1 MSSNITIKNWALED
15 RPREKMLYKGSS
27 ALSDAELLAIL
38 IGSGTKHETAVELSR
53 RILADAGNNL
63 PKLGKFSVDE
73 LVKRFNGIGP
83 AKAITI
89 VAALELG
96 KRRNL
101 HEVSQTEKITSSRDV
116 YKLFQPVMAD
126 LHHEEFWVLYLN
138 RSNKIISK
146 RRLSQGGVSGTVI
159 DPRLVFKPGLEVL
172 ASSIILCHNHPSG
185 NNSPSDADIQITRK
199 LKKAGEVLDISVLDH
214 LIICESTYYSMADEG
229 IL

>member
-38 IGSGTKHETAVELSR
+38 IGSGTRKESAVELSR
-53 RILADAGNNL
+53 KILAEANNNL
-63 PKLGKFSVDE
+63 PKLGKLSVDE
-73 LVKRFNGIGP
+73 LVKKFKGIGP

-101 HEVSQTEKITSSRDV
+101 HEVSQTEKITSSKDV

-126 LHHEEFWVLYLN
+126 LNHEEFWVLYMN

-172 ASSIILCHNHPSG
+172 ASSVILCHNHPSG
-185 NNSPSDADIQITRK
+185 NNSPSDADIQITKK

-214 LIICESTYYSMADEG
+214 LIICESSYYSMADEG
-229 IL
+229 II

>member
-1 MSSNITIKNWALED
+1 MSSNFTIKNWALED

-27 ALSDAELLAIL
+27 ALTDAELLAIL
-38 IGSGTKHETAVELSR
+38 IGSGTRKETAVELSR
-53 RILADAGNNL
+53 RILAEANNNL
-63 PKLGKFSVDE
+63 PKLSKLSVDE
-73 LVKRFNGIGP
+73 LVKKFKGIGP
-83 AKAITI
+83 AKAISI

-101 HEVSQTEKITSSRDV
+101 HEVSQSEKITSSRDV

-126 LHHEEFWVLYLN
+126 LNHEEFWVLYLN
-138 RSNKIISK
+138 RSNKVISK

-185 NNSPSDADIQITRK
+185 NNSPSDADIHITKK

-214 LIICESTYYSMADEG
+214 LIICESSFYSMADEG
-229 IL
+229 II